1 MPEPID
7 VRPIIDSHTDTEF
20 GRYDVEPFAVEGNAY
35 YWYMRAVYWKREAN
49 RKEGVQSTMEFQ
61 EKSHMTP
68 TGVITL
74 SSIDLA
80 IVKGYLA
87 PKLHANGQS
96 LALKISAIKHV
107 RTVTNCGLKEAKDYV
122 ETLEKINP

>member
-1 MPEPID
+1 MAEPID
-7 VRPIIDSHTDTEF
+7 VRVSIGSHTDTEF
-20 GRYDVEPFAVEGNAY
+20 GRYDAEPFEVEGNAY
-35 YWYMRAVYWKREAN
+35 YWYKRAVYWKREAN

-87 PKLHANGQS
+87 PKSYANGQTT
-96 LALKISAIKHV
+96 LKISAIKHV